1 MRNEISRSRSE
12 VARPQSEVAR
22 LQSEVAR
29 LVGGHK
35 ATIGSREVAK
45 MSTLSPSI
53 LVGVALIFASFSIR
67 VCGVCYLGFNH

>member
-12 VARPQSEVAR
+12 VVR
-22 LQSEVAR
+22 LQSEVAW
-29 LVGGHK
+29 LVGGRK
-35 ATIGSREVAK
+35 AAIGSREVAK

-53 LVGVALIFASFSIR
+53 LVGAALIFASFSIR